1 MSQKG
6 RRYVMILLAA
16 TLVAYVGSYLALS
29 RRAFREA
36 DKIGMTDSFAFMP
49 PENTDSWRRWHYGLL
64 CLYSPLVLIDN
75 LIGTG
80 RHPMLSEPMW
90 EIGVSSTD
98 TPSGASATAPE
109 TAAPPGNR

>member
-1 MSQKG
+1 MSQRA
-6 RRYVMILLAA
+6 RRYVILLLAA
-16 TLVAYVGSYLALS
+16 LLVAYVGSYLALS

-49 PENTDSWRRWHYGLL
+49 PEKADSWRRWHYGLL

-90 EIGVSSTD
+90 ELGAPSTD
-98 TPSGASATAPE
+98 RPSGASATAPE
-109 TAAPPGNR
+109 TGALPRNR